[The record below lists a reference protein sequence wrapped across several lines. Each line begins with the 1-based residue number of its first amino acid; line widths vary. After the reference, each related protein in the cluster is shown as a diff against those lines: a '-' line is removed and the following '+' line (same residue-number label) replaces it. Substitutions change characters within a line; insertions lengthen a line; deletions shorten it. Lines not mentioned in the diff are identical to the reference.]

1 MPLFDPTTV
10 PSEVASLGQVED
22 INRIVDELRARRAQR
37 IVLREPLVGFRAS
50 NKIRAYCQGH
60 LWRCVELIE
69 SAETLRRLGHGIAAV
84 VMVRAIYESVAS
96 FLHFETSLDQVMEP
110 LETGADLK
118 RVYDFVH
125 QKTFATRRKQ
135 FLKLAPDE
143 VTKATNILTQMGKL
157 GAVFPDGLDTYEYLS
172 EFAHPNALGAALWFG
187 LDDPETDVMQF
198 SSVGPR
204 SEEALIWTL
213 HGALLLRHFGAA
225 FDRIE
230 DKLPGLSASAVR
242 IAGGPEPR

>member
-1 MPLFDPTTV
+1 MV
-10 PSEVASLGQVED
+10 PPEVASPGQVED
-22 INRIVDELRARRAQR
+22 INRIVDGLRARRVQR
-37 IVLREPLVGFRAS
+37 IDLSEPPVSFRIS

-96 FLHFETSLDQVMEP
+96 FVHFETSLYQVMEP
-110 LETGADLK
+110 LGTETDLK

-135 FLKLAPDE
+135 FLELAPDE
-143 VTKATNILTQMGKL
+143 VTKATNILTQMAKL
-157 GAVFPDGLDTYEYLS
+157 AAVFPDGPDTYEYLS
-172 EFAHPNALGAALWFG
+172 EFAHHNALGAVLWFG
-187 LDDPETDVMQF
+187 LDDPTTDVMQF
-198 SSVGPR
+198 SSMGPR
-204 SEEALIWTL
+204 GEEALIWTL
-213 HGALLLRHFGAA
+213 HGALLLRHFAAA

-230 DKLPGLSASAVR
+230 DRLPALSAFGAR